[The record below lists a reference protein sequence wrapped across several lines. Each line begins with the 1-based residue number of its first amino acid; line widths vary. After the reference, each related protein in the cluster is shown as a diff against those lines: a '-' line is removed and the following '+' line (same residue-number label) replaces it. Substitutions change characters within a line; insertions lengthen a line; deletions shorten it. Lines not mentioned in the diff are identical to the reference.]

1 MSYAI
6 VVPTV
11 GRPTLYR
18 LLAALAGQD
27 PASAPEQIVVV
38 DDRPGSPPDLEVRVG
53 RLEPDVIRTGGN
65 GPAAARN
72 AGWRLV
78 RADWVVF
85 LDDDVEPPAD
95 WAKRLDS
102 DLAGVSADIAAVQ
115 ARIRVPL
122 PADRR
127 PTDAERNTAALASA
141 SWITADLAVRREA
154 LERVGGFD
162 ERFRRAYRE
171 DADLAIRLKK
181 SGRRLVRGQ
190 RETVHPVRPD
200 GEWASVRAQA
210 GNADDA
216 LMRRRHGPDW
226 RHEAG
231 APRGRLGWHVATT
244 VFGLAAVAS
253 RVAGARR
260 TATAATAG
268 WLALAGSFAWLR
280 IRPGPASPGEIRR
293 MLLTSLAIPP
303 TATAHRALGTWR
315 YRNVPPYSEES
326 V

>member
-18 LLAALAGQD
+18 LLASLAAQD
-27 PASAPEQIVVV
+27 PANGPEQVVVV
-38 DDRPGSPPDLEVRVG
+38 DDRAGAPPALEVRVG
-53 RLEPDVIRTGGN
+53 HLKPAVLRSVGN

-72 AGWRLV
+72 AGWRQV
-78 RADWVVF
+78 RAEWVVF
-85 LDDDVEPPAD
+85 LDDDVELPPD
-95 WAKRLDS
+95 WAKRLDA
-102 DLAGVSADIAAVQ
+102 DLDGQAADVAAVQ

-122 PADRR
+122 PQHRR
-127 PTDAERNTAALASA
+127 PTDAERNTAGLASA
-141 SWITADLAVRREA
+141 AWITADLAVRREA

-171 DADLAIRLKK
+171 DADLAIRLQRF
-181 SGRRLVRGQ
+181 GWRLIRGQ
-190 RETVHPVRPD
+190 RETIHPARPD

-216 LMRRRHGPDW
+216 LMRRRHGPSW
-226 RHEAG
+226 RHSAD

-244 VFGLAAVAS
+244 ACGLTAVAA
-253 RVAGARR
+253 RAAGTRR
-260 TATAATAG
+260 LSAAAAAG
-268 WLALAGSFAWLR
+268 WLALTAQFAWSR
-280 IRPGPASPGEIRR
+280 IRSGPATPGEIRR

-303 TATAHRALGTWR
+303 VATAHRVLGVWR
-315 YRNVPPYSEES
+315 HRKVEPHVQEWT
-326 V
+326 